1 MSSLSRFVIG
11 ISKTFTKNPSI
22 IGQKSCTGFDELGT
36 KCNFNFKLLHQK
48 REKRVFLTIIILK
61 ILKYFQRMKRV
72 KDLLTIFDICKN
84 WTRRYFISQ
93 FLCRS
98 NLFIVYQEFNF
109 LMQKYFS

>member
-48 REKRVFLTIIILK
+48 REKKSLSYNNYIENIEIC
-61 ILKYFQRMKRV
+61 
-72 KDLLTIFDICKN
+72 IFKG
-84 WTRRYFISQ
+84 
-93 FLCRS
+93 
-98 NLFIVYQEFNF
+98 
-109 LMQKYFS
+109 